1 MTAPSSENQGG
12 LSLIIG
18 PIMLGI
24 RLMEIIEEA
33 EAPMEETEV
42 TGSKIVKG
50 TAAGTEVEGGGTTTT
65 TGTSGMEETIIR
77 EGLMMASE
85 EIAAGGAN
93 SEEVIEAA
101 ADSAE
106 IEVEAQALF
115 VGDEGVQ
122 AGVVVD
128 IKEIREIT
136 IKTME
141 ANNGETKKSLQ
152 IRKIMM
158 GALSKEAGALLL
170 RRSSKLQS

>member
-42 TGSKIVKG
+42 TGSKIVIG
-50 TAAGTEVEGGGTTTT
+50 TAVGTEVEGGGTTT

-77 EGLMMASE
+77 EGLMMASDQ
-85 EIAAGGAN
+85 IAAGGAN
-93 SEEVIEAA
+93 SEEVIEA

-115 VGDEGVQ
+115 VGDEGFQ
-122 AGVVVD
+122 AGVEVD
-128 IKEIREIT
+128 IKEINEIT

-141 ANNGETKKSLQ
+141 EINGETKKSLQ

-158 GALSKEAGALLL
+158 GVLSKEAGALLL
-170 RRSSKLQS
+170 RRSSKLQN